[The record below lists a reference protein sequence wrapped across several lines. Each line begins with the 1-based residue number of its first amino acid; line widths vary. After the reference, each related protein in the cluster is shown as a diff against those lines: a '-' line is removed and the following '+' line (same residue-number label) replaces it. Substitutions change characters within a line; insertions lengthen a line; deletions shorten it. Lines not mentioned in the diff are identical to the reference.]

1 MRVFMLLL
9 SLLAPAGYASGQEE
23 EDVEQEKQSKPW
35 ATIYWD
41 EGLRIHGLYKNFTVQ
56 VGGMAQND
64 SAAFSARDE
73 DEAAPGPFDGGVE
86 WRRARI
92 YAEGVFARFFEYK
105 FMYDFASNNPPR
117 LKDSWVSFSM
127 PFAPVRLQGGRF
139 RTRLSLE
146 GGTSAAD
153 TTFMERGLVSA
164 FVPVRNT
171 GFLFHG
177 ESESLDRHLWWAVG
191 LVQNE
196 TQFDI
201 SAVDR
206 FGISGR
212 FAYAWRDQES
222 LDLLHLGVSFFN
234 RPVKESIRFL
244 ERPESHIAGI
254 AVDTGDI
261 PASATNTFI
270 AEAAAV
276 RGAFSLQ
283 SEYAFTD
290 VRATDAQNPAFHA
303 FYVFGSY
310 FLTGESRR
318 YRSRNASFGEIRP
331 KVPFAG
337 IQELGGALEI
347 AFRYSRLDL
356 ENKNVDG
363 GVLNDLTAA
372 FNWYASHNAKL
383 QLNGIRA
390 KRQGLDPFWI
400 WQIRLQF
407 DY

>member
-9 SLLAPAGYASGQEE
+9 SLLAPAGFASGQEE
-23 EDVEQEKQSKPW
+23 EDVEQEKQSEPW

-41 EGLRIHGLYKNFTVQ
+41 EGLHIHGLYKNFTVQ

-64 SAAFSARDE
+64 SADFSARDE

-86 WRRARI
+86 WRRARV

-127 PFAPVRLQGGRF
+127 PFAPVRIQGGRF

-164 FVPVRNT
+164 FVPARST
-171 GFLFHG
+171 GFLFRG

-191 LVQNE
+191 LVQNQ

-212 FAYAWRDQES
+212 FVYAWRDQES
-222 LDLLHLGVSFFN
+222 LDLLHLGMSFFN

-261 PASATNTFI
+261 PSSATNTFI

-356 ENKNVDG
+356 EDKSVDG

-372 FNWYASHNAKL
+372 VNWYASRNAKL
-383 QLNGIRA
+383 QINGIRA

>member
-9 SLLAPAGYASGQEE
+9 SLLAPAGFASGQEE
-23 EDVEQEKQSKPW
+23 EDVEQETQSKPW

-41 EGLRIHGLYKNFTVQ
+41 EGLHIRGQYKNFTVK

-73 DEAAPGPFDGGVE
+73 DEAEPGLFDGGVE

-92 YAEGVFARFFEYK
+92 YAEGLFARFFEYK

-127 PFAPVRLQGGRF
+127 PFAPVRVQGGRF

-164 FVPVRNT
+164 FVPARNT
-171 GFLFHG
+171 GFLFQG

-222 LDLLHLGVSFFN
+222 LDLLHLGVSFLN
-234 RPVKESIRFL
+234 RPVKESVRFL
-244 ERPESHIAGI
+244 ERPESHIAEI

-270 AEAAAV
+270 AELATV

-283 SEYAFTD
+283 SEYTFTD

-318 YRSRNASFGEIRP
+318 YRSRDASFGEIRP

-337 IQELGGALEI
+337 FQELRGALEI

-356 ENKNVDG
+356 EDKNVDG

-372 FNWYASHNAKL
+372 LNWYASHNAKL

-390 KRQGLDPFWI
+390 KRQGVEPFWI